1 MKHIVIKEK
10 IEESNVGYFIYI
22 NKLYYVGDL
31 LFFRDF
37 KLVINTFL
45 KTFQCLKFDHCAIF
59 LIARYEIKTIA
70 IDTF

>member
-10 IEESNVGYFIYI
+10 IVESNVGYFIYI
-22 NKLYYVGDL
+22 NKLYSVGGL